1 MPSTTQSKTL
11 QKGLFG
17 MALPIFGEFMLNMSV
32 PVFDA
37 LFLSQV
43 SDQAAA
49 SVGAVMPWFSMA
61 IVFFSATGIAG
72 ASLASQYMGKQN
84 YLRANLMLAGLLIL
98 GVLAGLLCGL
108 FFVTQANNIGHWMS
122 LPLAMSDLA
131 AEYLVLAGAGVGFM
145 GLRMTLA
152 NICNS
157 YGQSHWNTISAALM
171 LVTNI
176 VGNGIL
182 VLGWFGVSPMGVTG
196 VAIASLIAWV
206 LSLSFS
212 LVVVLFLIKVK
223 LPLADALKQP
233 SLSLKPILKIAVPS
247 ALEPFSYQSFVMIM
261 NLMIVQLGE
270 TSLTV
275 RIYALNIY
283 VYCTMMLVALG
294 IANTMLVTQLAG
306 AGHFERCHQQM
317 RQGLRWGLIAVSI
330 VATIIFVFHQPL
342 LGIFTDNPEVLALGL
357 VVCLI
362 HSINEPLRGIN
373 IISGNVLRGCGD
385 AVFVTGNAI
394 AVTWLFS
401 VPLAYFTG
409 IYLGWG
415 LYAILLA
422 GVADEFIRSQINWR
436 RWKSDKW
443 KRKLAPD

>member
-1 MPSTTQSKTL
+1 
-11 QKGLFG
+11 

-84 YLRANLMLAGLLIL
+84 YPRANLMLAGLVIL
-98 GVLAGLLCGL
+98 GVLAGLLCGT
-108 FFVTQANNIGHWMS
+108 FFVTQANNIGQWMS
-122 LPLAMSDLA
+122 LPNGMSDLA
-131 AEYLVLAGAGVGFM
+131 AEYLVLAGAGIGFM

-152 NICNS
+152 NICNAYGRS
-157 YGQSHWNTISAALM
+157 YWNTISAALM
-171 LVTNI
+171 LITNI
-176 VGNGIL
+176 LGNGIL
-182 VLGWFGVSPMGVTG
+182 VLGWFGATPMGVTG
-196 VAIASLIAWV
+196 VALASLIAWA

-223 LPLADALKQP
+223 LPLADALMQP
-233 SLSLKPILKIAVPS
+233 SKSLKPILKIAVPS
-247 ALEPFSYQSFVMIM
+247 ALEPFSYQSFVMVM

-270 TSLTV
+270 TSITV

-306 AGHFERCHQQM
+306 AGHFDRCHQQM
-317 RQGLRWGLIAVSI
+317 RQGLRWGLIAVAI
-330 VATIIFVFHQPL
+330 VASLIFIFHQPL
-342 LGIFTDNPEVLALGL
+342 LGIFTNNPEVLALGL

-362 HSINEPLRGIN
+362 HSINEPFRAIN

-401 VPLAYFTG
+401 VPLAYVMGVHFG
-409 IYLGWG
+409 FG

-422 GVADEFIRSQINWR
+422 GVVDECLRSQINWR

>member
-1 MPSTTQSKTL
+1 
-11 QKGLFG
+11 

-84 YLRANLMLAGLLIL
+84 YPRANLMLAGLVIL
-98 GVLAGLLCGL
+98 GVLAGLLCGT
-108 FFVTQANNIGHWMS
+108 FFVTQANNIGQWMS
-122 LPLAMSDLA
+122 LPNGMSDLA
-131 AEYLVLAGAGVGFM
+131 AEYLVLAGAGIGFM

-152 NICNS
+152 NICNAYGRS
-157 YGQSHWNTISAALM
+157 YWNTISAALM
-171 LVTNI
+171 LITNI
-176 VGNGIL
+176 LGNGIL
-182 VLGWFGVSPMGVTG
+182 VLGWFGASPMGVTG
-196 VAIASLIAWV
+196 VALASLIAWA

-223 LPLADALKQP
+223 LPLADALMQP
-233 SLSLKPILKIAVPS
+233 SKSLKPILKIAVPS
-247 ALEPFSYQSFVMIM
+247 ALEPFSYQSFVMVM

-270 TSLTV
+270 TSITV

-306 AGHFERCHQQM
+306 AGHFDRCHQQM
-317 RQGLRWGLIAVSI
+317 RQGLRWGLIAVAI
-330 VATIIFVFHQPL
+330 VASLIFIFHQPL
-342 LGIFTDNPEVLALGL
+342 LGIFTNNPEVLALGL

-362 HSINEPLRGIN
+362 HSINEPFRAIN

-401 VPLAYFTG
+401 VPLAYVMGVHFG
-409 IYLGWG
+409 FG

-422 GVADEFIRSQINWR
+422 GVVDECLRSQINWR